1 MKIEAVEPSR
11 AATGS
16 PSIGMLVRLALVM
29 SLGSAIGQGF
39 GRFAYALLLVP
50 MRNDLGWSY
59 AEAGLMGSANA
70 LGYLAGAL
78 LVGPAVA
85 RWGARRTLRLS
96 VLAASLSLIGAG
108 LTRDFSLL
116 LLCRAANGLSAG
128 LIFVGGAAIVMELDP
143 ANRSS
148 QPLNL
153 YYAGPGIG
161 IALSGLL
168 VPVALGT
175 LGWAWGP
182 VWVGMGVIGLLVQ
195 VLIELALRRTPSAG
209 GRGGAAAGGLF
220 VAADYLRLWPGLL
233 SYALFGLGYIGYM
246 TFVVAFLQSLGVSTL
261 VVQGFW
267 VVVGVAAAL
276 TGVTWGP
283 LIQRVAPHIAL
294 VCLLGALSIGALLPV
309 LVPQVWSFV
318 LSGLLFGGSFL
329 GFVSALTRQIRLA
342 LPPPR
347 WTAVTGNATALFAAG
362 QLLGPTLTGL
372 IADRQGG
379 LATGLIGS
387 AAVLVVAALVV
398 VFGPKPSSWDAVRGS
413 A

>member
-1 MKIEAVEPSR
+1 MKIETADSLQT
-11 AATGS
+11 ATL
-16 PSIGMLVRLALVM
+16 PSIGLLVRLALVM

-50 MRNDLGWSY
+50 MRHDLGWSY
-59 AEAGLMGSANA
+59 AAAGLMGSANA

-108 LTRDFSLL
+108 LTHDFSLL
-116 LLCRAANGLSAG
+116 LLCRAVNGLSAG

-148 QPLNL
+148 QPLNI

-168 VPVALGT
+168 VPVALGA
-175 LGWAWGP
+175 LGWAWGT

-195 VLIELALRRTPSAG
+195 LLIELALRRTPSAA
-209 GRGGAAAGGLF
+209 GRGAVAVSGGLF
-220 VAADYLRLWPGLL
+220 VGADYLRLWPGLL

-246 TFVVAFLQSLGVSTL
+246 TFAVAFLQSLSVDTV

-294 VCLLGALSIGALLPV
+294 VCLLAALSVGALLPV
-309 LVPQVWSFV
+309 FVPQVWSFV

-342 LPPPR
+342 LPPAR
-347 WTAVTGNATALFAAG
+347 WTTVTGNATALFAAG

-372 IADRQGG
+372 IADQQGG

-387 AAVLVVAALVV
+387 AVVLVVAALVV
-398 VFGPKPSSWDAVRGS
+398 VFGPKP
-413 A
+413 